1 MAEYTPELQGR
12 LEELDRELE
21 VRCNVPILD
30 PVPYAWLR
38 GPPGHIWL
46 PCCRCCAAVA
56 LFIRTFR

>member
-21 VRCNVPILD
+21 VRCNMPI
-30 PVPYAWLR
+30 P
-38 GPPGHIWL
+38 GPRPLCVVARAPGHIGL